1 MPKVLDPRLAH
12 PDVIALAALR
22 LKHRLAS
29 QGAAPLAGLP
39 IPERTLA
46 AFVQQRPWQIDR
58 HGFDWEHHRYLL
70 PLYEAFAV
78 APGHS
83 DGLTLT
89 VIKGAQV
96 GASVWAMLGMIFLA
110 VLFAGRKLGY
120 FLPDQTMTHLFSQDR
135 FKPMVESNPTIGAM
149 LGRQDATNNM
159 RLRMIGDSS
168 IFFSYMG
175 GTTSTESLPL
185 LGIYFD
191 EVRRMNMSDIG
202 LAEQRISHSEY
213 PVNIKLSTAGYPG
226 SDIDYYYSLT
236 DQREWHT
243 RCQCPDGIVLAE
255 TWPDCV
261 GFDGPAVFYRCPRC
275 GTTIA
280 DPQDGSYVA
289 HAPSSPIPG
298 FRIPQTLSHAPL
310 HTPQALWARYV
321 SPKSDRGEFYRSTL
335 GRPYID
341 PESQLVTE
349 PDLVSCEAPDLA
361 WQRTG
366 VKCALG
372 CDCMG
377 GFAWVVIKM
386 LAPTGKHRLVHL
398 ECIEDLEPLG
408 ARFDQL
414 MHDFDV
420 SCAVVDML
428 PNWNDAMRLAQR
440 WVPRIFLATYQSHD
454 AMIAWQDAAHP
465 KAQEKNEEDIKTSF
479 RYRVTLNRYK
489 VLEWSLRRFRNRDN
503 EMPHRRGLVQ
513 TLTDA
518 HGIRRPMFVCEEV
531 YWDHMQRMVTK
542 KELRN
547 AETGEVRMVMVNLGI
562 DPHLC
567 HANAYAD
574 VALQRQLRRSG
585 LIEIQI

>member
-1 MPKVLDPRLAH
+1 MRQALDPRLLNPAL
-12 PDVIALAALR
+12 IAAAGLR
-22 LKHRLAS
+22 LKYRQQQAH
-29 QGAAPLAGLP
+29 LP
-39 IPERTLA
+39 IPETTLTH
-46 AFVQQRPWQIDR
+46 FVHERPWQIDR
-58 HGFDWEHHRYLL
+58 HAFDWQHHRYLL
-70 PLYEAFAV
+70 PVYDAFAL
-78 APGHS
+78 APHNPDALS
-83 DGLTLT
+83 LTI
-89 VIKGAQV
+89 IKGAQI
-96 GASVWAMLGMIFLA
+96 GASVWAMLGLIFLA
-110 VLFAGRKLGY
+110 VKFPGRKMGY

-135 FKPMVESNPTIGAM
+135 FKPMVESNPTIGQM
-149 LGRQDATNNM
+149 LGREKDGANSM
-159 RLRMIGDSS
+159 RLRMIGPSS

-185 LGIYFD
+185 LAIYFD
-191 EVRRMNMSDIG
+191 EVRRMAMSDIS

-213 PVNIKLSTAGYPG
+213 PVNIKLSTAGYPD

-236 DQREWHT
+236 DQQEWHT
-243 RCQCPDGIVLAE
+243 RCRCRDHILLAE
-255 TWPDCV
+255 SWPDCI
-261 GFDGPAVFYRCPRC
+261 GLRGDDIFYRCPRC
-275 GTTIA
+275 DTRIE
-280 DPQDGSYVA
+280 DPQDGAYIA
-289 HAPSSPIPG
+289 HAPSNAPAWG

-310 HTPQALWARYV
+310 HSPKALWQRYTN
-321 SPKSDRGEFYRSTL
+321 PKEDRGEFHRSAL
-335 GRPYID
+335 GRPYVD

-349 PDLVSCEAPDLA
+349 AALLSCEDPNLQ

-377 GFAWVVIKM
+377 GFAWVVLKQ
-386 LAPTGKHRLVHL
+386 LAPNGKHRLLHL
-398 ECIEDLEPLG
+398 ECIEGTDPLG

-428 PNWNDAMRLAQR
+428 PNWNDAMRLAKR

-454 AMIAWQDAAHP
+454 AMIAWQDGTAARTQ
-465 KAQEKNEEDIKTSF
+465 AKNEEEIRTSF

-513 TLTDA
+513 TLTDS
-518 HGIRRPMFVCEEV
+518 HGTRRPLFVCEEV
-531 YWDHMQRMVTK
+531 YWDHLQRMVTK
-542 KELRN
+542 KEIRN
-547 AETGEVRMVMVNLGI
+547 AETGEARMVMVNLGL

-574 VALQRQLRRSG
+574 VALQRHQTRPGRILG
-585 LIEIQI
+585 INY